1 MYGMKYYVQTGSEY
15 TLIRN
20 KLSLFWFLL
29 GAVLLFAAS
38 TLFEGN
44 TVDEKVAL
52 WTARVLGALLLL
64 GAVSLAGK
72 KVVFDTRTREVTAVT
87 GLLRSKKVFSFD
99 RFSHIEV
106 LKETYS
112 GFIPIGVSVKAY
124 FVNDEGRE
132 APILLRQVLFT
143 LATRWVQQLVD
154 ETESLLKTH

>member
-29 GAVLLFAAS
+29 GAVLLFAAFI
-38 TLFEGN
+38 LFEGN

-143 LATRWVQQLVD
+143 LATRWAQQLVD

>member
-124 FVNDEGRE
+124 FVNDEGKE

-143 LATRWVQQLVD
+143 LATRWAQQLVD

>member
-1 MYGMKYYVQTGSEY
+1 M
-15 TLIRN
+15 
-20 KLSLFWFLL
+20 
-29 GAVLLFAAS
+29 
-38 TLFEGN
+38 
-44 TVDEKVAL
+44 
-52 WTARVLGALLLL
+52 
-64 GAVSLAGK
+64 
-72 KVVFDTRTREVTAVT
+72 VFDTRTREVTAVT

-143 LATRWVQQLVD
+143 LATRWAQQLVD

>member
-52 WTARVLGALLLL
+52 WTTRVLGALLLL

-124 FVNDEGRE
+124 FVNDEGKE

-143 LATRWVQQLVD
+143 LATRWAQQLVD

>member
-38 TLFEGN
+38 TLFDGN

-52 WTARVLGALLLL
+52 WTARGLGALLLL
-64 GAVSLAGK
+64 GAASLAGK

-87 GLLRSKKVFSFD
+87 GLLRRKKVFSFD

-106 LKETYS
+106 IKETYN

-124 FVNDEGRE
+124 FLNDEGRE

-143 LATRWVQQLVD
+143 LATRWAQQLVD

>member
-72 KVVFDTRTREVTAVT
+72 KVVFDTRTREVRAVT

-143 LATRWVQQLVD
+143 LATRWAQQLVD

>member
-72 KVVFDTRTREVTAVT
+72 KVVFDTRTREVRAVT

-132 APILLRQVLFT
+132 APILLRQVLFA
-143 LATRWVQQLVD
+143 LATRWAQQLVD